1 MEAAQVKQE
10 SKRRLSA
17 LQARFDALESQARG
31 RIRKALGAGQNR
43 LSELDEALARLSK
56 EDWSV
61 EGMRKR
67 LEVLR
72 ARADQLRV
80 NALKRVNEIP
90 GSAVSALA
98 TGSRTRVQNLA
109 RELERLAKL
118 VEPVPAANGEQRTSG
133 SEPVPPPPEPRPARV
148 KATKV
153 EA

>member
-31 RIRKALGAGQNR
+31 RIRKALGAGQHR

-72 ARADQLRV
+72 SRADQLRV

-118 VEPVPAANGEQRTSG
+118 VEPVPAANGEPRTSG
-133 SEPVPPPPEPRPARV
+133 SEAVPPPPEPRPARV